1 MDSTEDA
8 LELEDAEERGAT
20 APTAP
25 AGNSGLIHRLFGG
38 YAELLRIPHAARFTV
53 GSVVACMP
61 LAMISMSITIGVQQ
75 IYGNYTIAGALSAV
89 YSVSSALLGPQLG
102 KLADRFGQRAAS
114 ILAIIIW
121 VIASQVFI
129 AAATAHVD
137 EWILFCIVP
146 FLAFTPPWGAMSRT
160 RWRYLLRGDEKKI
173 STSLS
178 LCSAFDE
185 CMWVIGNPLSSTL
198 AVISAALAIRFG
210 AVCAVIGAIM
220 VLTEVTTLPPSQS
233 QLTRHSC
240 AERREVAP
248 VGGVLDAG
256 ADAVTGADGSRRAG
270 RANPVTR
277 PQSIWGP
284 GMVAL
289 CAVYF
294 GLGAFQNATSV
305 SIVAFARE
313 VGMPQVS
320 GLVISCFSFS
330 SLVGALFSG
339 AIRWKTPLWRRFYT
353 CLVVLCCGLSL
364 FVLAPSLWVI
374 GAIYLAAG
382 LCQAPTFVNGNEI
395 VMHLVSPMRFTE
407 AVAWTGTL
415 CAIGSSCGSAIAG
428 PFIDAYGH
436 TGGFATVAVLA
447 VVTLGIALV
456 GLKQIK
462 SSTTKAV
469 QA

>member
-1 MDSTEDA
+1 MESTEDA
-8 LELEDAEERGAT
+8 IEIEDAEERGAT

-38 YAELLRIPHAARFTV
+38 YAELLRIPACGALHRWVGGRVHAARHDQHV
-53 GSVVACMP
+53 HYHRRAAD
-61 LAMISMSITIGVQQ
+61 LRQLHDRRR
-75 IYGNYTIAGALSAV
+75 ALGR
-89 YSVSSALLGPQLG
+89 LLRLVRAARPQLG

-114 ILAIIIW
+114 IPAIIIW

-233 QLTRHSC
+233 QLTRHGC

-256 ADAVTGADGSRRAG
+256 ADAATGRRRLQARG

-382 LCQAPTFVNGNEI
+382 LCQAPDFRQRQRDRDAPGVAHALYRGCR
-395 VMHLVSPMRFTE
+395 VDGDPLRHRLVVRLCHRR
-407 AVAWTGTL
+407 AVHRRVRAHRWVRDRRR
-415 CAIGSSCGSAIAG
+415 
-428 PFIDAYGH
+428 PRRRDARH
-436 TGGFATVAVLA
+436 RARR
-447 VVTLGIALV
+447 
-456 GLKQIK
+456 
-462 SSTTKAV
+462 S
-469 QA
+469 QAN

>member
-1 MDSTEDA
+1 MESTEDA
-8 LELEDAEERGAT
+8 IEIEDAEERGAT

-114 ILAIIIW
+114 IPAIIIW

-240 AERREVAP
+240 A
-248 VGGVLDAG
+248 
-256 ADAVTGADGSRRAG
+256 AVSYTHLTL
-270 RANPVTR
+270 PT
-277 PQSIWGP
+277 I
-284 GMVAL
+284 
-289 CAVYF
+289 C
-294 GLGAFQNATSV
+294 SV
-305 SIVAFARE
+305 
-313 VGMPQVS
+313 
-320 GLVISCFSFS
+320 
-330 SLVGALFSG
+330 
-339 AIRWKTPLWRRFYT
+339 
-353 CLVVLCCGLSL
+353 
-364 FVLAPSLWVI
+364 
-374 GAIYLAAG
+374 
-382 LCQAPTFVNGNEI
+382 
-395 VMHLVSPMRFTE
+395 
-407 AVAWTGTL
+407 
-415 CAIGSSCGSAIAG
+415 
-428 PFIDAYGH
+428 
-436 TGGFATVAVLA
+436 
-447 VVTLGIALV
+447 
-456 GLKQIK
+456 
-462 SSTTKAV
+462 
-469 QA
+469 

>member
-1 MDSTEDA
+1 MESTEDA
-8 LELEDAEERGAT
+8 IEIEDAEERGAT

-114 ILAIIIW
+114 IPAIIIW

-248 VGGVLDAG
+248 VGACSTRARTLSRAQTAPG
-256 ADAVTGADGSRRAG
+256 APAARIPSRARSRSGDRVWSRCAPCTSGSARSRTQ
-270 RANPVTR
+270 R
-277 PQSIWGP
+277 
-284 GMVAL
+284 
-289 CAVYF
+289 
-294 GLGAFQNATSV
+294 V
-305 SIVAFARE
+305 S
-313 VGMPQVS
+313 
-320 GLVISCFSFS
+320 
-330 SLVGALFSG
+330 
-339 AIRWKTPLWRRFYT
+339 PLWRSRVRWA
-353 CLVVLCCGLSL
+353 CRRSR
-364 FVLAPSLWVI
+364 AS
-374 GAIYLAAG
+374 
-382 LCQAPTFVNGNEI
+382 
-395 VMHLVSPMRFTE
+395 
-407 AVAWTGTL
+407 
-415 CAIGSSCGSAIAG
+415 
-428 PFIDAYGH
+428 
-436 TGGFATVAVLA
+436 
-447 VVTLGIALV
+447 
-456 GLKQIK
+456 
-462 SSTTKAV
+462 
-469 QA
+469 